1 VKQKDDDMFDDQLHE
16 LLQQSPDR
24 EPSAALMRTVAEIPL
39 RHPHEG
45 MSWLPFGGFRRW
57 AMVLAAALAMGAAF
71 GVAFPDAPG
80 KTASE
85 ELATDDDGYDALSTV
100 ALGADLSE
108 ELSP

>member
-1 VKQKDDDMFDDQLHE
+1 MFDHRLDE

-24 EPSAALMRTVAEIPL
+24 EPSAGLMRAVAEIPL
-39 RHPHEG
+39 RQPQAG
-45 MSWLPFGGFRRW
+45 LSWLPFGGFRRW

-85 ELATDDDGYDALSTV
+85 DLVTDDEGYDALSTV